1 MTTSPE
7 TDRLRAD
14 KWLFYARFFK
24 TRALAAQMIR
34 AGHLRVDGQ
43 RATKPAHALRPGQ
56 VLTFVQA
63 RRVRVVRITHLAQ
76 RRGPAPEARAL
87 YDDLTPDTPPAP
99 PRAPG
104 HDGPGRPNA
113 KDRRNRRKFAP
124 SALE

>member
-1 MTTSPE
+1 MAEIP
-7 TDRLRAD
+7 DKIRAD
-14 KWLFYARFFK
+14 KWLWHARFFK
-24 TRALAAQMIR
+24 SRALAAKAICG
-34 AGHLRVDGQ
+34 GHLRVDG
-43 RATKPAHALRPGQ
+43 RKVLKPAHALRPGET
-56 VLTFVQA
+56 LTFVQA